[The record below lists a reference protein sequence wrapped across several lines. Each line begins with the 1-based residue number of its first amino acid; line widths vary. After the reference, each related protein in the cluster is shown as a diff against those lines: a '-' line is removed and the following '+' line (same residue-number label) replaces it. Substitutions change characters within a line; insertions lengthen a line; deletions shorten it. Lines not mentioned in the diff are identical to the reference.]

1 MRYILA
7 GCQYPALPVAAPEV
21 ISSGSYDGKKADIWS
36 CGVMLY
42 VMLYNAYPFE
52 REEDNANNRTDAL
65 KMMRRILNM
74 ELEIPPT
81 PRVSPEVIDLLLR
94 ILVKNPDD
102 RLTVQEIQVC
112 TLVPLQAT

>member
-1 MRYILA
+1 MSRTDKEFYVL
-7 GCQYPALPVAAPEV
+7 GAAPEV

-52 REEDNANNRTDAL
+52 REEDTANNRTDAL

-74 ELEIPPT
+74 ELEIPYH
-81 PRVSPEVIDLLLR
+81 PRVSQEAIDLMLR
-94 ILVKNPDD
+94 ILVKNPHD
-102 RLTVQEIQVC
+102 RLTIQEIQVLIYLGC
-112 TLVPLQAT
+112 A